1 MNDPQPVHPRGRRA
15 LSVLLVA
22 QAVAAVGLAAG
33 GAAGGLLAE
42 HVAGTAAVAAL
53 PLGLLV
59 VGSGLAAPPIT
70 ALMKRRGRR
79 AGLVT
84 ALTVAVAGT
93 VAVLVG
99 ATLSLALL
107 LAGSLLLGAGNAA
120 VMLGRYAAADLGP
133 PERLGRSVSAAM
145 FAVTLGAV
153 FGPNLL
159 GPAAGLARALG
170 LPGAAGL
177 YVVALGAFV
186 AAALLL
192 LLALPPSPSSAAAGP
207 RDAREVTGALASG
220 TGASTDATA
229 GPSRAPRAV
238 WIPHAPLAIL
248 AGANLTMVTVMAV
261 TPVHLRAHGWGLES
275 IGLVIGVHI
284 GAMYAPSP
292 LSGWARDR
300 FGSVAVAAVGA
311 AVLAAVGV
319 LAALSEMTGA
329 WASTLLLVLL
339 GLGWNAQLVSGSALL
354 AEQAPPDG
362 RHRAEG
368 LGELGMGMAAAV
380 GCLLAAG
387 PLVAAGGMRLLSAA
401 TAPVNVAML
410 GALLA
415 MWLRE
420 HRRGEG
426 VPPGASAVG
435 ERLDGVGRRGPEPK
449 RHKVG

>member
-1 MNDPQPVHPRGRRA
+1 VNDPRPAPPRGRRT
-15 LSVLLVA
+15 LGVLLVA

-33 GAAGGLLAE
+33 GTAGGLLAE

-59 VGSGLAAPPIT
+59 VGSGFLAPPTT

-79 AGLVT
+79 AGLVA
-84 ALTVAVAGT
+84 ALVVAC
-93 VAVLVG
+93 VG
-99 ATLSLALL
+99 AGVVLAGAARANLALV
-107 LAGSLLLGAGNAA
+107 LAGSMLLGAGNAA
-120 VMLGRYAAADLGP
+120 VMLARYAAADLGP

-159 GPAAGLARALG
+159 GPAAGLARALA
-170 LPGAAGL
+170 LPDAAGL
-177 YVVALGAFV
+177 YVVALGAFA

-192 LLALPPSPSSAAAGP
+192 LFAVPPSPSPAAAGP
-207 RDAREVTGALASG
+207 WDAREAPGASASG
-220 TGASTDATA
+220 TGASALVRETSPGA
-229 GPSRAPRAV
+229 RRMRL
-238 WIPHAPLAIL
+238 APLAIL

-261 TPVHLRAHGWGLES
+261 APVHLRLHGWGLEA
-275 IGLVIGVHI
+275 IGVVIGVHI
-284 GAMYAPSP
+284 AAMYAPSP

-311 AVLAAVGV
+311 AMLAAVGV
-319 LAALSEMTGA
+319 LGAFSGMTGV

-354 AEQAPPDG
+354 AEQATPEG

-387 PLVAAGGMRLLSAA
+387 PLVASGGMGLLSAA
-401 TAPVNVAML
+401 TVPVNVAML

-415 MWLRE
+415 MRLRE
-420 HRRGEG
+420 HRRGGG
-426 VPPGASAVG
+426 VTPGSSAVG
-435 ERLDGVGRRGPEPK
+435 KRPDGLDRRGPEPK
-449 RHKVG
+449 RHEAS